1 MHFPFFLVELFPTF
15 LSCLPFFRLLLLL
28 FSFVCLVENVTSDIS
43 SLTTILSTIENTSRT
58 SVATTTMETTVALA
72 SATTPTAIIVTEL
85 SETPRL
91 KVSWSFDSNSS
102 QPFDASNELPLP
114 SLPHDFT
121 DCCRS
126 MNVSDKCIRYCSVH
140 SLLNSSY
147 NNVNVD
153 SCIHD
158 FPHIV
163 KCTAGGRNH
172 VPCCEKRNIP
182 DVCQVFHR
190 FLH

>member
-1 MHFPFFLVELFPTF
+1 M
-15 LSCLPFFRLLLLL
+15 
-28 FSFVCLVENVTSDIS
+28 NVTSDIS
-43 SLTTILSTIENTSRT
+43 SLTTVLSTIEDTTRT
-58 SVATTTMETTVALA
+58 SASSAATTTTGTIMATVA
-72 SATTPTAIIVTEL
+72 SSSVTTPPTTILVTEI

-102 QPFDASNELPLP
+102 QPFGTGNMLPLP

-140 SLLNSSY
+140 SLLNTSY

-172 VPCCEKRNIP
+172 VPCCERRKIP
-182 DVCQVFHR
+182 DVCQVFIDLYIL
-190 FLH
+190 FSFSSNSGN